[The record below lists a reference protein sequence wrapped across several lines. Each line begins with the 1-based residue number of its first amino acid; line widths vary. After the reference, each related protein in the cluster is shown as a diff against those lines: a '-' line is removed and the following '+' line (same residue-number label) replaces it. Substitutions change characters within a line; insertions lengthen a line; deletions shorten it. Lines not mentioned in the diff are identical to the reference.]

1 MLLRPRQKEMVNRVL
16 TALHEHGNTLAVAPT
31 GAGKTIMLS
40 AAIGEL
46 CKASTSKTHWVK
58 TCVLAHRDELTVQ
71 NETKFC
77 RVNPH
82 LSTGI
87 FDASSKSWQDA
98 SS

>member
-1 MLLRPRQKEMVNRVL
+1 MLLRPRQKELVNRVL

-40 AAIGEL
+40 AAIGAL
-46 CKASTSKTHWVK
+46 CKASTAKTAGFKTHWFK

-87 FDASSKSWQDA
+87 FDAS
-98 SS
+98 